1 MGYCSSMIKIGIAGG
16 AGYTAGELI
25 RILVNHPQ
33 AEIKYIQSESH
44 AGELVSKVHGDLLY
58 LPLTFS
64 AIDFRQLMFCLCVWD
79 MECLLNF

>member
-33 AEIKYIQSESH
+33 AEIKYIQSE
-44 AGELVSKVHGDLLY
+44 
-58 LPLTFS
+58 
-64 AIDFRQLMFCLCVWD
+64 
-79 MECLLNF
+79 